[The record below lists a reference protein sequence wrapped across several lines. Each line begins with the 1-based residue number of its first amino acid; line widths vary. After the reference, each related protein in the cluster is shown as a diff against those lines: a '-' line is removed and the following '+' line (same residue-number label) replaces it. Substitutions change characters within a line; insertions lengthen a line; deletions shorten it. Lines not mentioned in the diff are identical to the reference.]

1 MPDVLKRICD
11 DKRGYVAERKR
22 ARPLAQVEAAA
33 NAAPTPRGFAAA
45 LERAGRAGFAL
56 IAEIKR
62 ASPSKG
68 VIRADFDPAAL
79 ARAYAEGGAA
89 CLSVLTDAPYFQG
102 ADEHL
107 VAARATVALP
117 VLRKD
122 FMLDPYQIAES
133 RALGADAV
141 LLIMAALSDAQAR
154 ELEDAALAFGMD
166 VLAEVHDS
174 GELARA
180 IKLKARLIGVNN
192 RDLKTLKVDLATA
205 ERLIP
210 TIPKDRLAVAES
222 GLLTTADLARM
233 AKAGARAFLIGESLM
248 READVAAATR
258 ALLGR
263 PALKA
268 ARG

>member
-1 MPDVLKRICD
+1 MSDVLKRICE
-11 DKRGYVAERKR
+11 DKRAYVAERKR
-22 ARPLAQVEAAA
+22 ACPLAHVEAAA
-33 NAAPTPRGFAAA
+33 KAAPSPRGFAAA

-56 IAEIKR
+56 IGEIKR

-79 ARAYAEGGAA
+79 ARAYADGGAA

-107 VAARATVALP
+107 VTARAAAALP

-141 LLIMAALSDAQAR
+141 LLIMAALSDAQAQ
-154 ELEDAALAFGMD
+154 ELEATALVYGMD
-166 VLAEVHDS
+166 VLAEVHDAA
-174 GELARA
+174 ELARA
-180 IKLKARLIGVNN
+180 LTLNARLIGVNN

-222 GLLTTADLARM
+222 GLFATADLARM

-248 READVAAATR
+248 REPDVATATR

-263 PALKA
+263 PARA
-268 ARG
+268 TARA